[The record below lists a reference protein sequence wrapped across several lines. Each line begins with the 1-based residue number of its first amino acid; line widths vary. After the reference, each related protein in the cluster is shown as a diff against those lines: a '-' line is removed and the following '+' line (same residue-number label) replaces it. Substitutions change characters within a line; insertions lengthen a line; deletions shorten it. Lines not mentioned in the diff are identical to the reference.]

1 MEGPRGTGPD
11 NCSRNERER
20 RKKRRGRRLGEGDQ
34 ANTWGTTAGRYFS
47 VPQGLAGKEWMYGVL
62 KTQRKMRPY
71 PSLGRDRILLPMH
84 PAHRPTFVRLNRK
97 LKLEVENQ
105 KGFLS
110 KSKI

>member
-1 MEGPRGTGPD
+1 
-11 NCSRNERER
+11 
-20 RKKRRGRRLGEGDQ
+20 
-34 ANTWGTTAGRYFS
+34 
-47 VPQGLAGKEWMYGVL
+47 
-62 KTQRKMRPY
+62 MRPY

-97 LKLEVENQ
+97 LKLKVENQ